1 MKKWL
6 NRSQEKMA
14 EQKPGKMAEQKRGN
28 NGWTE
33 ARKNGWIEA
42 RKQWL
47 NRSQEKWLN
56 RSEETMAEQKL
67 EKWQN
72 RSQEKGVLWTPM
84 NHISNIPFN
93 FCQKK
98 IAIKNVLRYKHKIKS
113 ENKWII
119 FLTSLSISAKKNC
132 YKKCVAIQTQN
143 KKWKQSINFAEMATI
158 QLFKYIQFIPKCLK
172 IFNWRKNRF

>member
-1 MKKWL
+1 
-6 NRSQEKMA
+6 
-14 EQKPGKMAEQKRGN
+14 
-28 NGWTE
+28 
-33 ARKNGWIEA
+33 
-42 RKQWL
+42 
-47 NRSQEKWLN
+47 
-56 RSEETMAEQKL
+56 MAEQKL

-113 ENKWII
+113 ENKALI
-119 FLTSLSISAKKNC
+119 
-132 YKKCVAIQTQN
+132 
-143 KKWKQSINFAEMATI
+143 
-158 QLFKYIQFIPKCLK
+158 FKYIQFIPKCLK